1 MQSLTQS
8 LLSFDEQKLKE
19 EFKLQ
24 GFKPFYARIVLSW
37 IWQRKV
43 TVFEKMTDLSKEM
56 RETLARK
63 YKLSSITSVK
73 EVLSDDL
80 QTTKWLWKLE
90 DNYLVESV
98 LIESFDRRTVCV
110 SCQVGCPARCAFC
123 ASGKEGLMRHLSVAE
138 IVEQILFIERFL
150 NNRGEKVTHIVFMGM
165 GEPLDNYDNIVQS
178 IRLLTDAKLMG
189 LSRRRITVSTVGV
202 VDGINR
208 LAEEGLGVNLVLSL
222 HAPNQKLR
230 QKIIPYARRYP
241 LEEIMQAMKGYST
254 KTGRDVTFEYILL
267 DGLNDQIEH
276 AQELATLLKGW
287 QCNVNLIP
295 YNPVQGLRIKRP
307 SGKQIDLFRSVL
319 DEKGILNTCRYTKG
333 DDIAAACGQLA
344 LQKASESSLT
354 LL

>member
-1 MQSLTQS
+1 
-8 LLSFDEQKLKE
+8 
-19 EFKLQ
+19 
-24 GFKPFYARIVLSW
+24 
-37 IWQRKV
+37 
-43 TVFEKMTDLSKEM
+43 
-56 RETLARK
+56 
-63 YKLSSITSVK
+63 
-73 EVLSDDL
+73 
-80 QTTKWLWKLE
+80 
-90 DNYLVESV
+90 
-98 LIESFDRRTVCV
+98 
-110 SCQVGCPARCAFC
+110 
-123 ASGKEGLMRHLSVAE
+123 MRHLSVAE

-165 GEPLDNYDNIVQS
+165 GEPLDNYDNVVQS

-230 QKIIPYARRYP
+230 QKLIPYARRYP